1 MKKLLIAIL
10 VLALAFV
17 GCEKSSKNEE
27 KIVIG
32 LSQSTMASPFYVS
45 MVEAMKEQA
54 AALGVELIVTDA
66 NEDVLRQN
74 QDIADMLERGINALI
89 LNAVDP
95 DGVFPSVAAA
105 AARNVPI
112 VTVDRFVNANV
123 AAIVGRDNALMG
135 AAVGE
140 AVVAAIG
147 GKGNARGVILEVMG
161 SAGDRVQEAR
171 SRGFRSVVDREP
183 GIQVIQSPYSN
194 YVRSLA
200 AVATMDIIQ
209 ARKDI
214 TVVYGHNDDMSLGA
228 LQVMEDAGM
237 QVLVAGVDGLM
248 EAVGA
253 IMNGRYLATAA
264 NDPFSMGR
272 VSVDVAVKLAK
283 GETVP
288 SETDPG
294 SFLIDASNAQQLYE
308 PALMFARAR

>member
-1 MKKLLIAIL
+1 MKKMLIAVL
-10 VLALAFV
+10 VLAMSFV
-17 GCEKSSKNEE
+17 GCQRSDREG
-27 KIVIG
+27 IVIG

-45 MVEAMKEQA
+45 MVEAIRDQA
-54 AALGVELIVTDA
+54 AALGVELIITDA

-74 QDIADMLERGINALI
+74 QDIADMLERGIDVLI

-95 DGVFPSVAAA
+95 DGVFPSLAAA

-112 VTVDRFVNANV
+112 VTVDRFVNADV

-135 AAVGE
+135 EAVGE

-147 GKGNARGVILEVMG
+147 GRGNARGVILEVMG
-161 SAGDRVQEAR
+161 SAGCRVQEAR
-171 SRGFRSVVDREP
+171 SRGFRSVVDLEP
-183 GIQVIQSPYSN
+183 GIEVIQSPFSN

-200 AVATMDIIQ
+200 AMATMDIIQ
-209 ARKDI
+209 ARSDI
-214 TVVYGHNDDMSLGA
+214 TVVYGHNDDMALGA

-253 IMNGRYLATAA
+253 IMEGRYLATAA

-272 VSVDVAVKLAK
+272 VSVDVAVRLAN

-288 SETDPG
+288 GEIDPG
-294 SFLIDASNAQQLYE
+294 SFLINASNAYQFYE
-308 PALMFARAR
+308 PALMFARSR